1 MGRKRKGPIDWTA
14 AVKRAEKERDR
25 NTARIEAGETFRG
38 HQKNSRKVPG
48 HDKGKW

>member
-1 MGRKRKGPIDWTA
+1 MSRKRKTIDWTA

-38 HQKNSRKVPG
+38 HQKNSRKAPSK
-48 HDKGKW
+48 DRRTT